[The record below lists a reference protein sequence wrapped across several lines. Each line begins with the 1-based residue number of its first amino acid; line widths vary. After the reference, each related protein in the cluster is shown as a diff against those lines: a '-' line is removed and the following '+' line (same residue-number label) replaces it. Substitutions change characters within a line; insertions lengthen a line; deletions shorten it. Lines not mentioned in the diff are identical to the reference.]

1 MGRIVRFT
9 ILILIIALYAIYG
22 APSRLAG
29 TDAPYLHR
37 AALYSFFHA
46 NIWHLATNVLAVWTV
61 FSPKRKGMGR
71 ELLLSYLIAVL
82 VYPLSLRPVIG
93 FSNILFA
100 TLGQRT
106 PSLADK
112 WWRTPPVILFLV
124 LLFATLLLPQFSAL
138 THIFSFALGMLIAAC
153 RRGVNN
159 LLKDARRFI
168 R

>member
-1 MGRIVRFT
+1 MGRIVRFS
-9 ILILIIALYAIYG
+9 ILLLIIALYVVYG
-22 APSRLAG
+22 APAWLAG
-29 TDAPYLHR
+29 TDAPYMQR

-46 NIWHLATNVLAVWTV
+46 NAWHLAVNGLAVWTV

-106 PSLADK
+106 PALSNR

-124 LLFATLLLPQFSAL
+124 LMFALLLFPQFSAL

-153 RRGVNN
+153 RRGINS

>member
-1 MGRIVRFT
+1 MGRILRYV
-9 ILILIIALYAIYG
+9 LIIALVAVYAVYG
-22 APSRLAG
+22 APAWLAG
-29 TDAPYLHR
+29 TDAPYMQR

-46 NIWHLATNVLAVWTV
+46 NIWHLAVNCLAIWAS
-61 FSPKRKGMGR
+61 FSPKRRRMGV
-71 ELLLSYLIAVL
+71 ELLLSYLVAFA

-106 PSLADK
+106 PPLSSR
-112 WWRTPPVILFLV
+112 WWRTPPVILFIV
-124 LLFATLLLPQFSAL
+124 LMFGMLFLPQFSAL
-138 THIFSFALGMLIAAC
+138 THIVSFALGMLIASC
-153 RRGVNN
+153 RRGIDS